1 MSDLPQAPAVP
12 NRILEIQRLLRRRLV
27 PEMQRWFIAEF
38 AFLSKNVTLVGEMI
52 EAQCN
57 RYDQAFKEVIADMN
71 SYDADRYADA
81 MVEET
86 AFIEM
91 LPKLQWRS
99 QYLMIYATFEHALL
113 KIRMIARQRFGM
125 TKREPMSKQSALER
139 TKSCMKECGIQVD
152 WSMPDVERINIHSVL
167 RNKISHADGVFLAEG
182 FKNTRVGTLPGVEVT
197 SEDDSEDDTVTVH
210 LSAETLLDAIA
221 AMHGLL
227 TRLANS
233 EHPDLAN
240 P

>member
-1 MSDLPQAPAVP
+1 MSDLPQAPAVS
-12 NRILEIQRLLRRRLV
+12 NRVLEIQRLLRRRLV

-52 EAQCN
+52 EAQCD
-57 RYDQAFKEVIADMN
+57 RYDQAFKEAIADMN

-81 MVEET
+81 MVEDT
-86 AFIEM
+86 AFMEM
-91 LPKLQWRS
+91 LPQLQWRS

-113 KIRMIARQRFGM
+113 QVRTIARQRFGLP
-125 TKREPMSKQSALER
+125 KQEPMSRHSALER
-139 TKSCMKECGIQVD
+139 TKLCMKDCGVQID
-152 WSMPDVERINIHSVL
+152 WSMPDVERINTHSVL
-167 RNKISHADGVFLAEG
+167 RNKISHAYGVFPAKG
-182 FKNTRVGTLPGVEVT
+182 FKSTRVGALPGVEVK
-197 SEDDSEDDTVTVH
+197 SEDDTVTVH
-210 LSAETLLDAIA
+210 LGAETLLDAIA

-233 EHPDLAN
+233 EHPDLAS